1 MGLRA
6 IGSTGSGAPMEIKF
20 PLKHK
25 MPITVALADDHPL
38 LLDGLEDLCRQEKDF
53 KVVARC
59 LDGEEALKAVRKH
72 KPDILVLDMRMP
84 VKDGFSVLREIKDE
98 GRATRIVLLTAE
110 LDENDVAEAIRLGAR
125 GLVLKDMM
133 PKLLVQCIRE
143 VHAGRTW
150 LERRSVSDALEKL
163 LQRESG
169 EHEAARLLTR
179 REIEIVKFVAAGARN
194 KEIAKKLFISEGTV
208 KVHLHNIYQKLGLD
222 TRIKLSRYAQ
232 EKGLV

>member
-1 MGLRA
+1 
-6 IGSTGSGAPMEIKF
+6 MEIKF